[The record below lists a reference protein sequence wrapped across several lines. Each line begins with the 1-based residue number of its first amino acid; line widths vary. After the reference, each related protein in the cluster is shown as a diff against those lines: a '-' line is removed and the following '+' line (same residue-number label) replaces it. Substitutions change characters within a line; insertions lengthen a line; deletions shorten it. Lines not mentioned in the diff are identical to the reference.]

1 MGIPWVGE
9 CLVQNG
15 LVDVALLPRNQ
26 SGKQASDSMEGADL
40 ADRSRTDRRF
50 QVAYARA
57 KHLFQPLVG
66 AQEGAGAANHA
77 ICSKHPLLD
86 L

>member
-26 SGKQASDSMEGADL
+26 SGKQAGDSMEGADL

-50 QVAYARA
+50 QITDARA
-57 KHLFQPLVG
+57 QHLFQPLVST
-66 AQEGAGAANHA
+66 QEGAGPTDHA
-77 ICSKHPLLD
+77 VCSKHPFLD